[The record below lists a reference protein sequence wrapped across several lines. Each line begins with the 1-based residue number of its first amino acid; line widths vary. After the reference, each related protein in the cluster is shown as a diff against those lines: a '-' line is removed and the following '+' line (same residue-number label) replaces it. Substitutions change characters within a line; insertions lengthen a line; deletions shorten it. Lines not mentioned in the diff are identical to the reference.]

1 VQLGDFGVSRVLE
14 ASRGDLAI
22 TTCGTPMYMAPEL
35 YKGRDM
41 TDRHRTHAH
50 TFLRTPFF
58 FVTFFP
64 VPIGGLLTLRI

>member
-41 TDRHRTHAH
+41 TDIALMHTRFFEHR
-50 TFLRTPFF
+50 FF
-58 FVTFFP
+58 S
-64 VPIGGLLTLRI
+64 